1 MSIETLKEGFAAA
14 DAAFERKRF
23 FEAKNLRRALQDD
36 VEKATSYR
44 QHGKPVSEKNNV
56 RASIIILSHIDD
68 DLISQALSRVASQLE
83 DDFEVV
89 LVSNGNDRIE
99 ERGRKAFER
108 FTYVDIPLN
117 AGCSM
122 GRNIAARR
130 AKGDWIVFLE
140 DDGLIE
146 PGCIDALLRCSA
158 ETGAVMVRG
167 RYRSLTGDPGNDP
180 AHYDIGDY
188 RRYFFAN
195 CEGVSCARRE
205 DFLLFDGFDPVLA
218 GHEGVEL
225 CARMW
230 RFYGPRGFMYEPDA
244 VLLHDY
250 AASTAD
256 IAVKLKRQSA
266 FKEYVDVVTPN
277 TMHLHNATV
286 ETVSLSEGAAAWASI
301 EARFASLKKPAD
313 VPKISVVTTA
323 RNGENWL
330 KDYVQCWSRQEYS
343 NFEVIFVDDGSDDN
357 THALM
362 QEVARDDDRYI
373 VIKGPGSGR
382 SAALNTAIEYA
393 TGTILAIADVDD
405 VATPDRLSLTA
416 KYFLTHPEVDLL
428 SFTVYGERFMSWA
441 GGRPTDNRF
450 GDLATRS
457 LLGMP
462 GRFPTYAFRREFA
475 RVPFDTNLTAGI
487 DYAWV
492 CQNQA
497 AMPSS
502 AGVSVPIPTVYYRQ
516 HAQSITNNN
525 LAEQQSVR
533 EATIRSVFERLIGP
547 LSEKDTVFI
556 EAFSRNSISDP
567 RFDAVAYLG
576 WVDHLLALNGRTQCF
591 EPRALEYTLIRGFN
605 ALIAAGKIPATNPGS
620 VNTES
625 ASLDPYTIS
634 KAVMTR
640 VHSARVDGNSIRAL
654 KLLRQFRAGAR
665 GVVFETIYA
674 EAASFLRRLR
684 NGLIRIFKFLTLR

>member
-1 MSIETLKEGFAAA
+1 MSVETLKESFAAA
-14 DAAFERKRF
+14 DTAFERKQF
-23 FEAKNLRRALQDD
+23 FEARDLRRALQDD
-36 VEKATSYR
+36 VERVTSFR
-44 QHGKPVSEKNNV
+44 QHGNPVSENDNF

-83 DDFEVV
+83 DDLEVI
-89 LVSNGNDRIE
+89 LVSNGNDSLE
-99 ERGRKAFER
+99 ERGQNAFER

-117 AGCSM
+117 AGSGM
-122 GRNIAARR
+122 GRNIAAKR
-130 AKGDWIVFLE
+130 ASGDWVIFLE

-167 RYRSLTGDPGNDP
+167 RYRSLTGDPRNDP
-180 AHYDIGDY
+180 AHYDPGDF

-195 CEGVSCARRE
+195 CEGVSCARRD

-250 AASTAD
+250 AASKSD
-256 IAVKLKRQSA
+256 VAVKLERQAA

-277 TMHLHNATV
+277 TMHLHKATV
-286 ETVSLSEGAAAWASI
+286 KTIGLSESAAALSSI
-301 EARFASLKKPAD
+301 EAEFAALRKPQD
-313 VPKISVVTTA
+313 LPKISVVTTA
-323 RNGENWL
+323 RNGAEWL
-330 KDYVQCWSRQEYS
+330 DDYVQCWSRQTYS

-362 QEVARDDDRYI
+362 QEVARDDERYI
-373 VIKGPGSGR
+373 VIKGPGTGR
-382 SAALNTAIEYA
+382 SAALNTALEHA
-393 TGTILAIADVDD
+393 TGTIMAIADVDD
-405 VATPDRLSLTA
+405 VATPDRLLLTA
-416 KYFLTHPEVDLL
+416 KYFLAHPEVDLL
-428 SFTVYGERFMSWA
+428 SFTVYGERFMNWA
-441 GGRPTDNRF
+441 GGRPSDNRF
-450 GDLATRS
+450 ADLATRS

-462 GRFPTYAFRREFA
+462 GRFPTYAFRKEFA
-475 RVPFDTNLTAGI
+475 REPFDTNLTAGI

-497 AMPSS
+497 AMPTPV
-502 AGVSVPIPTVYYRQ
+502 GVIVPIPTVYYRQ

-525 LAEQQSVR
+525 PVEQQGVR

-547 LSEKDTVFI
+547 LRERDTIFI
-556 EAFSRNSISDP
+556 DAFSRNSIADP

-576 WVDHLLALNGRTQCF
+576 WVDHLLALNRRAQCF
-591 EPRALEYTLIRGFN
+591 EPRALEYTLVRGFN
-605 ALIAAGKIPATNPGS
+605 ALIASGQMPANSPGR
-620 VNTES
+620 VTTDG
-625 ASLDPYTIS
+625 ASLDPFASS

-640 VHSARVDGNSIRAL
+640 VQRARARGKNIEAL
-654 KLLRQFRAGAR
+654 KLLRRFRAGAR
-665 GVVFETIYA
+665 GVMVESIYA

-684 NGLIRIFKFLTLR
+684 NGLKRIFKFLIPR